1 MVAATATATA
11 MVVEAAIATTIAGNV
26 KEEEGKLVEI
36 FSIWN
41 LFLIESFET

>member
-11 MVVEAAIATTIAGNV
+11 MVVEAAIATTMTGNA
-26 KEEEGKLVEI
+26 EEEEKLVKV